1 MTAPGLVLDIATALA
16 GGPGA
21 RAHISISASTG
32 ALMGVP
38 DGALRPGR
46 ARSTLAPPA
55 LVSGIV
61 DTSLARRRR
70 PELAGA
76 A

>member
-1 MTAPGLVLDIATALA
+1 MTAPGLVLDTATGGV

-21 RAHISISASTG
+21 RAHIISGT

-38 DGALRPGR
+38 DGALRPGT
-46 ARSTLAPPA
+46 ARSTLAPPTF
-55 LVSGIV
+55 VIGIV

-70 PELAGA
+70 GLAGPA
-76 A
+76 